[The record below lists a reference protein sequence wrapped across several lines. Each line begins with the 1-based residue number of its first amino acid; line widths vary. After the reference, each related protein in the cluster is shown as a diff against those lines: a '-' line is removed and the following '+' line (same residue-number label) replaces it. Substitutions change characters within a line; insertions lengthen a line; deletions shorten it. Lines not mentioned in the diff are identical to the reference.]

1 MPDIFAPLREP
12 EPVSPPPA
20 EEVRR
25 RGDRLRRRRAGR
37 AVLGAAVAAAVVV
50 AGASLVLGDRASD
63 SAPRPAETP
72 APESVIPPELDL
84 ADGLRRSSVDMSGTV
99 PALLVCGEDPSLER
113 LAVATRKAGDVSRGD
128 FNVRD
133 LYLYPDADTADTVAL
148 RLAAR
153 FLGCPLFTDDQGRE
167 WNTGVRRT
175 DHGDRGWVATRW
187 VEAPGPNAY
196 PTEAI
201 QVTRVGKTLLVLR
214 QHEVHGIT
222 PDVLA
227 RGSSQQV
234 AWLMHRQLCLL
245 TDQGCAWRSDP
256 DVLRP
261 DGWGPLRLGMSREE
275 VEGTGLADVGSSEE
289 CTFVDLEAGAG
300 LLSAS
305 GGLASITVPAGVT
318 TPDGIG
324 LGSRQHDV
332 EELYYYG
339 ARVGDVLQVRASP
352 TTDYRITLERG
363 QVSGLTLFLV
373 NDECT
378 D

>member
-1 MPDIFAPLREP
+1 MSDLFAPLREP

-37 AVLGAAVAAAVVV
+37 AVLGAGVAAALVV
-50 AGASLVLGDRASD
+50 AGTALVLGDRASD

-84 ADGLRRSSVDMSGTV
+84 ADGLRRTSADMSGSV
-99 PALLVCGEDPSLER
+99 EALLVCGEDPSLER
-113 LAVATRKAGDVSRGD
+113 LAVATDKAGDVSQGD

-133 LYLYPDADTADTVAL
+133 LYVYPDTDTA
-148 RLAAR
+148 AAVTRGLVGR
-153 FLGCPLFTDDQGRE
+153 FESCPRFTDDAGRDWTTE
-167 WNTGVRRT
+167 VRPT
-175 DHGDRGWVATRW
+175 DHGDRGWVVTRF
-187 VEAPGPNAY
+187 VETVGPNVSPA
-196 PTEAI
+196 EGI
-201 QVTRVGKTLLVLR
+201 QVARVGEALLVLR
-214 QHEVHGIT
+214 QREIHGVT
-222 PDVLA
+222 PDSLP
-227 RGSSQQV
+227 RGTSMQV
-234 AWLMHRQLCLL
+234 GWLMHRQLCLM
-245 TDQGCAWRSDP
+245 TDEGCAWRSDP

-275 VEGTGLADVGSSEE
+275 LEGTGLADVDDDGE
-289 CTFVDLEAGAG
+289 CTFVDLGAGQG

-305 GGLASITVPAGVT
+305 GGLVSITVPAGVT

-324 LGSRQHDV
+324 LGSSHQDV
-332 EELYYYG
+332 IRLYYHG

-352 TTDYRITLERG
+352 TADYRLALEGGR
-363 QVSGLTLFLV
+363 VTGLTLSAV
-373 NDECT
+373 DDECT